1 MESAARERRGSAPVG
16 PPRRRARIA
25 SALVAL
31 VLLVAAAW
39 FALRRRRPAMP
50 AWVEQGEPG
59 PPRPA
64 HPSPAVEPSPAPRP
78 RPDAPSSPPVPDVT
92 SPEPEP
98 APEPESESTPEPTPE
113 PAPEPAPQPTTGA
126 GALSPTRGE
135 RQPGPGVAELTKVSG
150 LGRRSAEAL
159 VVAGITSLADLA
171 ASDDERLGAAMDDAG
186 VRRSTTLSTWPGQAR
201 RLLGS
206 DQG

>member
-1 MESAARERRGSAPVG
+1 MESAARERRGSALVG

-25 SALVAL
+25 SAVVAL
-31 VLLVAAAW
+31 VCVVAGAW

-64 HPSPAVEPSPAPRP
+64 QPSPTVEPSPAPRP
-78 RPDAPSSPPVPDVT
+78 RPEPPASPSSAGVT
-92 SPEPEP
+92 ASEPTLDQTPEPER
-98 APEPESESTPEPTPE
+98 TPE
-113 PAPEPAPQPTTGA
+113 PAPPAASA
-126 GALSPTRGE
+126 GGVLPPTRAE
-135 RQPGPGVAELTKVSG
+135 RQPGPGVTELTRVSG

-171 ASDDERLGAAMDDAG
+171 ASDDERLGTAMDDAG
-186 VRRSTTLSTWPGQAR
+186 VRRSTTMSTWPGQAR
-201 RLLGS
+201 RLLGT
-206 DQG
+206 DEG